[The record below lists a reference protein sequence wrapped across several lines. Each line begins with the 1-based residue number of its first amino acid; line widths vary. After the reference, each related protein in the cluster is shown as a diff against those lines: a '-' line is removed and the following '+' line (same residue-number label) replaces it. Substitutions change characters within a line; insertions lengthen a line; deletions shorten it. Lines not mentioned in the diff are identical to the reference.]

1 MTGRSASLVRGWVDL
16 YTRGLPAEL
25 RDGRRDE
32 IAGDLWSQFEE
43 AALIGRSE
51 RATANEIL
59 VRLVAGIPADISWRV
74 AHGGEK
80 PVEARQSDDTTG
92 TVGLGWAAIVAGFGT
107 TGLLLRYGEVLTSDI
122 LIWTGLVAYV
132 ALAVVLVGL
141 ALGFQDRL
149 GRRAFVA
156 ASVGA
161 LCAVF
166 AGVGLWPLMF
176 ALPFCSAPLLW
187 DLASERILGRWAAWS
202 HAITA
207 GAVIVIFI
215 GFALGGLQYQIP
227 TLGALA
233 FSIWFAYPLT
243 WVLIGMSL
251 IRRPSLRSV
260 PRSPHKDAGYGVA
273 SAEG

>member
-1 MTGRSASLVRGWVDL
+1 MSGRSAGLVRGWVDL
-16 YTRGLPAEL
+16 YTRGLPGEL

-43 AALIGRSE
+43 AAVIGRSE

-59 VRLVAGIPADISWRV
+59 VRLVAGIPADISWRM
-74 AHGGEK
+74 AHRGGK
-80 PVEARQSDDTTG
+80 PEDAEEAKPSDDTTG
-92 TVGLGWAAIVAGFGT
+92 TVGLGWTAIIAGVGLM
-107 TGLLLRYGEVLTSDI
+107 GLLLRYSEVVTSDV
-122 LIWTGLVAYV
+122 LYWAGVVAEV
-132 ALAVVLVGL
+132 ALALVLAGL

-149 GRRAFVA
+149 GRRAIVA

-161 LCAVF
+161 LCAVL
-166 AGVGLWPLMF
+166 AAVGLWPLMF

-202 HAITA
+202 HAVTA

-243 WVLIGMSL
+243 WVLIGLSL
-251 IRRPSLRSV
+251 IRGAKSPERS
-260 PRSPHKDAGYGVA
+260 AVA
-273 SAEG
+273 A